1 MSAPS
6 ITAGE
11 VLWPRSEPAGF
22 IPGPEQSAL
31 RESLRALLGKH
42 GDIAQVREASSTERG
57 FSMSLWRALVDDMSV
72 TTLAASEDRGG
83 LGYGVAELATILEE
97 CGRALVCEPVYSSA
111 VLGVQALLLARPA
124 EDDLLL
130 AGVLAGDLLATVS
143 ALDATTDDLRAART
157 SAGWVVDGTVTH
169 LVCGGTADV
178 IVASAHCPDGRRLF
192 ALRPGVDD
200 VRTERTVLDP
210 TRRQADVTLRG
221 CPGVALT
228 EPEETG
234 SAVTRLRDLA
244 TLALASENTGIVEM
258 LLEMTVAYTSARRQ
272 FGRAIGSFQAVKHR
286 LADLL
291 VLLERARS
299 ASRYAA
305 AAFAEDPDAARLAV
319 AVAGAV
325 CTDAAVQAAAEAV
338 QLHGG
343 IGFTWEHP
351 AHSYFRR
358 VMGNEAAQGGSR
370 THRSAIATL
379 VGL

>member
-1 MSAPS
+1 MSAPQVNV
-6 ITAGE
+6 GE
-11 VLWPRSEPAGF
+11 VRWPHSEPAGF

-31 RESLRALLGKH
+31 RESLRALLAKR
-42 GDIAQVREASSTERG
+42 GDIAQVRRASSTERG
-57 FSMSLWRALVDDMSV
+57 YSASLWRALVDDMSV
-72 TTLAASEDRGG
+72 TALAASEDRGG
-83 LGYGVAELATILEE
+83 LGYGVAQLATILEE

-111 VLGVQALLLARPA
+111 VLGVQALLLTRPGD
-124 EDDLLL
+124 DDLLL

-143 ALDATTDDLRAART
+143 ALDTTTDDLRAVRT

-178 IVASAHCPDGRRLF
+178 IVASAHCSDGRRLF
-192 ALRPGVDD
+192 AVRPGEDC
-200 VRTERTVLDP
+200 VRTERVVLDP
-210 TRRQADVTLRG
+210 TRRQADVVLRAA
-221 CPGVALT
+221 PGVVLT
-228 EPEETG
+228 VPEGT
-234 SAVTRLRDLA
+234 ATAATRLRDLA
-244 TLALASENTGIVEM
+244 TLALASENTGIIDM
-258 LLEMTVAYTSARRQ
+258 LLETTVSYVSTRRQ
-272 FGRAIGSFQAVKHR
+272 FDRAIGSFQAVKHR

-305 AAFAEDPDAARLAV
+305 AAYAEDPDAARLAV

-325 CTDAAVQAAAEAV
+325 CTDAAVQTAAEAV

-370 THRSAIATL
+370 AHRGTIAAL

>member
-1 MSAPS
+1 MSVPLAA
-6 ITAGE
+6 TGE
-11 VLWPRSEPAGF
+11 IRWPRSEPAGF

-42 GDIAQVREASSTERG
+42 GDITQVREASSTERG
-57 FSMSLWRALVDDMSV
+57 FSASLWRALVDDMSV
-72 TTLAASEDRGG
+72 TTLAVSEDRGG

-111 VLGVQALLLARPA
+111 VLGVQALLLARPG
-124 EDDLLL
+124 DDDLL
-130 AGVLAGDLLATVS
+130 AGVLAGNLLSTLS

-157 SAGWVVDGTVTH
+157 SAVWVVDGTATH
-169 LVCGGTADV
+169 LTCGGTADV
-178 IVASAHCPDGRRLF
+178 IVASADCPDGRRLF
-192 ALRPGVDD
+192 ALRLGEDCI
-200 VRTERTVLDP
+200 RTERTVLDP
-210 TRRQADVTLRG
+210 TRRQADVTVRG
-221 CPGVALT
+221 CPAVALT
-228 EPEETG
+228 EPEET
-234 SAVTRLRDLA
+234 AAAATRLRDLA
-244 TLALASENTGIVEM
+244 TLALASENTGIIDM
-258 LLEMTVAYTSARRQ
+258 LLEMTVAYTSTRRQ
-272 FGRAIGSFQAVKHR
+272 FDRAIGSFQAVKHR

-358 VMGNEAAQGGSR
+358 VMGNQAAQGGSR
-370 THRSAIATL
+370 AHRSAIAAL

>member
-1 MSAPS
+1 MSTPLV
-6 ITAGE
+6 AGGE
-11 VLWPRSEPAGF
+11 IRWPRSEPAGF

-42 GDIAQVREASSTERG
+42 GDIIQVREASSTERG
-57 FSMSLWRALVDDMSV
+57 FSASLWRALVDDMSV
-72 TTLAASEDRGG
+72 TALAVPQDRGG
-83 LGYGVAELATILEE
+83 LGYGVTELATILEE
-97 CGRALVCEPVYSSA
+97 CGRALVCEPVHSSA
-111 VLGVQALLLARPA
+111 VLGVQALLLTRPG
-124 EDDLLL
+124 DDGLL

-157 SAGWVVDGTVTH
+157 SAGWVVDGTATH
-169 LVCGGTADV
+169 LTCGGTADV
-178 IVASAHCPDGRRLF
+178 IVASANCPDGRRLF
-192 ALRPGVDD
+192 AVRPGRDC

-221 CPGVALT
+221 ARALALT
-228 EPEETG
+228 EPGET
-234 SAVTRLRDLA
+234 AAAATRLRDLA
-244 TLALASENTGIVEM
+244 TLALASENTGIVDM
-258 LLEMTVAYTSARRQ
+258 LLEMTVAYTSTRRQ
-272 FGRAIGSFQAVKHR
+272 FERAIGSFQAVKHR

-358 VMGNEAAQGGSR
+358 AMGNEAAQGGSR
-370 THRSAIATL
+370 THRSTIAAL